1 MLVLSLLGVVEGEAC
16 GCTQVQ
22 TMCLLIQ
29 HYIEVLSLIEIVI
42 ERAPC
47 ILNIVKV
54 SYAVLVSLPVS
65 AGKLDFD
72 HIIVSHVYHM
82 HTLHSSDLFTCHIK

>member
-1 MLVLSLLGVVEGEAC
+1 MVTISKIGGV
-16 GCTQVQ
+16 
-22 TMCLLIQ
+22 
-29 HYIEVLSLIEIVI
+29 IV

-82 HTLHSSDLFTCHIK
+82 HTLHSSDLFTCHMK